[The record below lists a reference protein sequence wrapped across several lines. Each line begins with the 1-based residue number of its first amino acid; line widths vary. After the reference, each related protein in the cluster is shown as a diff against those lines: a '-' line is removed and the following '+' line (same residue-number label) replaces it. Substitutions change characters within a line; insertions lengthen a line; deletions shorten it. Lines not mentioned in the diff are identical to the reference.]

1 MVKLNYKRAL
11 RLNINME
18 GYYSPDKFL
27 NSIINS
33 DTVEGL
39 KKIPSESMDLVFAD
53 PPYNLQL
60 QNDLMRPNQTKV
72 NAVRDDWDRFSSFSD
87 YDNFSTAWLKE
98 CKRVMKKDAVI
109 WVIGTYHNIFRIGK
123 IMQDLGFWIL
133 NDIIWIKTNPMP
145 NFRGTRFTN
154 AHETLIFASRDK
166 DSKYTFHYKS
176 MKIFNEDLQMR
187 SDWLIP
193 ICAGSERIKADGKK
207 VHSTQKPEELLKRIL
222 LSSSNPGDSILD
234 PFMGSGTT
242 GAMSKLLGRNFTGI
256 ESSEEYVK
264 IARERIDK
272 IKPLEKELLLNPA
285 ESKIPRVPFGTLVLS
300 GIIREGEK
308 LYSQDGKTVAIV
320 LANGT
325 IKSGKIIGSIHSVG
339 STVPDGRH
347 NGWKFW
353 YVLREGKFVSIDLLR
368 EGYFSNLLQE

>member
-242 GAMSKLLGRNFTGI
+242 GAMSKLLGRNFIGI

>member
-39 KKIPSESMDLVFAD
+39 KKIPSESMDMVFAD

>member
-39 KKIPSESMDLVFAD
+39 KKIPSESMDMVFAD

-339 STVPDGRH
+339 STVLDGRH

>member
-242 GAMSKLLGRNFTGI
+242 GAMSKLLGRNFIGI

-300 GIIREGEK
+300 DIIREGEK

>member
-207 VHSTQKPEELLKRIL
+207 VHSTQKPEELLKRVL

>member
-39 KKIPSESMDLVFAD
+39 KKIPSESMDMVFAD

-72 NAVRDDWDRFSSFSD
+72 NAVRDDWDRLSSFSD

>member
-1 MVKLNYKRAL
+1 
-11 RLNINME
+11 ME

-242 GAMSKLLGRNFTGI
+242 GAMSKLLSRNFTGI

-325 IKSGKIIGSIHSVG
+325 IKSENIIGSIHSVG
-339 STVPDGRH
+339 STVLDGRH

>member
-207 VHSTQKPEELLKRIL
+207 VHSTQKPEELLKRVL

-242 GAMSKLLGRNFTGI
+242 GAMSKLLGRNFIGI

>member
-39 KKIPSESMDLVFAD
+39 KKIPSESMDMVFAD

-207 VHSTQKPEELLKRIL
+207 VHSTQKPEELLKRVL

>member
-39 KKIPSESMDLVFAD
+39 KKIPSESMDMVFAD

-242 GAMSKLLGRNFTGI
+242 GAMSKLLGRNFIGI